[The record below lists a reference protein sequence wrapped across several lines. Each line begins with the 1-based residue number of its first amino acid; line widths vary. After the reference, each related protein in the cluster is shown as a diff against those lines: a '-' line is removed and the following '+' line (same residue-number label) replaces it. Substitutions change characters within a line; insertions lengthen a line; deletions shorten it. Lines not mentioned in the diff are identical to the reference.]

1 MTYIISSFTFI
12 DVCVWFTLNIAVL
25 CVDADK
31 YLPGSASDTEFDY
44 VLGAVFMHVF
54 LWMFVHMLSL
64 NPSTIKIFNKL
75 ILVDKIDIMPF

>member
-1 MTYIISSFTFI
+1 MFVF
-12 DVCVWFTLNIAVL
+12 WFTLNIAVL

-54 LWMFVHMLSL
+54 L
-64 NPSTIKIFNKL
+64 
-75 ILVDKIDIMPF
+75 